1 MELNNS
7 EDDTGSSFEWREIDC
22 RQQRLCQRK
31 SRVIDAGRKVKSR
44 QNWKQLS
51 HPLSEIAGLVGQLLW
66 PADWVAPC
74 VHWPSSGIVRAA
86 ASRGGGFVRCAHCQG
101 QAHRGP
107 RRPPGPNQAT
117 WRISDKLKTGWPAVM
132 HRLLT
137 VVLLAASLPCCL
149 GYCRSLGWNPSFNG
163 PPLVEQV
170 HTNTNNI
177 KAVLCQQLW
186 GDANVWASLWK
197 WFSKLFFTFVLCPLW
212 QTVMPS
218 LTNTFNVDPVWNCL
232 NPHIMLA
239 DSVISVC
246 VCYKK
251 GGRSDMK
258 VAVALLWALIW
269 APFFPAS
276 THLEYVDERFV
287 VSVFLA
293 MFKFVNYFSSV
304 LCADMTIQLIFLTVI
319 HLSKIFFESM
329 NNTTKFGRLSLLF
342 TIIHLICC

>member
-7 EDDTGSSFEWREIDC
+7 EDDTGSSFEWREIGC

-31 SRVIDAGRKVKSR
+31 SRVINAGGKVESW

-51 HPLSEIAGLVGQLLW
+51 HTLSEIAGLVGQLLW

-101 QAHRGP
+101 QAHPGP
-107 RRPPGPNQAT
+107 HRPPGPNQAT
-117 WRISDKLKTGWPAVM
+117 WRISDNLKTGWPSVM

-197 WFSKLFFTFVLCPLW
+197 WFSKLVFTFVLCPLW

-258 VAVALLWALIW
+258 VAVALLWAPIW
-269 APFFPAS
+269 APSFPAS

-342 TIIHLICC
+342 TIIHLMCC